1 MKGPPNES
9 SRSKLAGYQ
18 NVCENSSPKVSPP
31 NVFIGGPVLSVWIP
45 DRSFG
50 NDGILEV

>member
-18 NVCENSSPKVSPP
+18 NVCENSSQGVTP